1 MDARGVLALRVHLE
15 ELASAASARSGRVA
29 PAMMIGLLREA
40 EAVMKRILVALD
52 GSPRAPKVLEA
63 ATHLAELAGGKLVLY
78 RAITVSPDLPRSVLV
93 ETSRRLEDI
102 LLANAREDLARVAAG
117 LRPELVDKIGTT
129 FAIPWDGICRAARE
143 YEADLIVIGSHGY
156 GGIDRILGTTAG
168 KVVNHADRNVLV
180 VRNSL

>member
-1 MDARGVLALRVHLE
+1 MT
-15 ELASAASARSGRVA
+15 
-29 PAMMIGLLREA
+29 GLLRET

-52 GSPRAPKVLEA
+52 GSPQAPRVLEA
-63 ATHLAELAGGKLVLY
+63 AARLAELVGGKLVLY
-78 RAITVSPDLPRSVLV
+78 RAITVSPDLPRHVLV
-93 ETSRRLEDI
+93 ETDRRLEDT
-102 LLANAREDLARVAAG
+102 LLANARDDLGGAAAH
-117 LRPELVDKIGTT
+117 LRPNLVEKLVTA

-143 YEADLIVIGSHGY
+143 CEADLIVIGSHGY